1 MDYYELLGVRK
12 SAGANDLRR
21 AYQKL
26 ARRLHPDLN
35 PGDPVAADRFGAVT
49 RAFDVLADPQRRAAY
64 DRGERPAPPPP
75 AIAAV
80 GFEGFDFSVEV
91 KTSAGAGFQEL
102 FDTVLR
108 SAPTPAA
115 AGGER
120 GEDLEQRTQISFDES
135 LGGARRR
142 LHLVRSER
150 CPACGG
156 HGDVE
161 QAPVPCPQCRGT
173 GQVRAKRGH
182 MVFSRACAAC
192 GASGVLT
199 RHACARC
206 EGEGRLAQS
215 EWIDVRIPPGVP
227 DAARIRIPEAGNVG
241 RRGGPPGDMILV
253 VDVEAHPFYR
263 REGEDLV
270 CEVPLTFAEAAMGA
284 HVDVPTPDGPMTI
297 EVPAGTQTGQR
308 FRLRKRGA
316 PRMDGS
322 RSDLYVQARVTIPAI
337 TDGRGRELLAE
348 IAARDASDPRKEL
361 LGAAGRKS

>member
-35 PGDPVAADRFGAVT
+35 PGDPVAADRFGAVS

-64 DRGERPAPPPP
+64 DRGERPTPPAP

-80 GFEGFDFSVEV
+80 GFEGFDFSVEMA
-91 KTSAGAGFQEL
+91 SHSGAGFQEL

-108 SAPTPAA
+108 STPAG
-115 AGGER
+115 AGDGAER
-120 GEDLEQRTQISFDES
+120 GEDLEQHAEISFDES
-135 LGGARRR
+135 LAGAGRR

-150 CPACGG
+150 CPTCRGR
-156 HGDVE
+156 GDVE
-161 QAPVPCPQCRGT
+161 QAPAPCPQCRGT

-182 MVFSRACAAC
+182 MVFSRACSTC

-215 EWIDVRIPPGVP
+215 EWIDIRVPPGVP
-227 DAARIRIPEAGNVG
+227 DGARIRLAEAGNVG
-241 RRGGPPGDMILV
+241 RRGGPPGDMLLV
-253 VDVEAHPFYR
+253 VHVAPHPFYR

-270 CEVPLTFAEAAMGA
+270 CEVPLSLCEAAMGA
-284 HVDVPTPDGPMTI
+284 HVEVPTPDGPMTI

-322 RSDLYVQARVTIPAI
+322 RSDLYVQARVTIPAV
-337 TDGRGRELLAE
+337 TDARGRELLTE
-348 IAARDASDPRKEL
+348 IAGRDSADPRKDL
-361 LGAAGRKS
+361 LSAAGKKS

>member
-12 SAGANDLRR
+12 SASANDLRR

-35 PGDPVAADRFGAVT
+35 PGDPVAADRFRDVT

-91 KTSAGAGFQEL
+91 KGAGAGFQEL
-102 FDTVLR
+102 FDAVLR
-108 SAPTPAA
+108 ASPAA
-115 AGGER
+115 AADGGDR
-120 GEDLEQRTQISFDES
+120 GEDLEQRTQIAFDES
-135 LGGARRR
+135 LTGTRRR

-150 CPACGG
+150 CPACRGA
-156 HGDVE
+156 GDVE
-161 QAPVPCPQCRGT
+161 QVPVPCPQCRGT

-182 MVFSRACAAC
+182 MVFSRACSAC
-192 GASGVLT
+192 GATGVLT
-199 RHACARC
+199 HRHCGRC

-215 EWIDVRIPPGVP
+215 EWIEIRIPPGVP
-227 DAARIRIPEAGNVG
+227 DGARIRLPEAGNVG

-253 VDVEAHPFYR
+253 VDVEAHAFYR

-270 CEVPLTFAEAAMGA
+270 CEVPLTLGEAAMGA
-284 HVDVPTPDGPMTI
+284 HVEVPTPDGPMTI

-316 PRMDGS
+316 PRLDGT
-322 RSDLYVQARVTIPAI
+322 RSDLYVQARVAIPAV
-337 TDGRGRELLAE
+337 TDARGRELLAE
-348 IAARDASDPRKEL
+348 IARRDAEDPRKEL
-361 LGAAGRKS
+361 LSAAGRKS

>member
-12 SAGANDLRR
+12 SASANDLRR

-35 PGDPVAADRFGAVT
+35 PGDPVAADRFGAVS

-64 DRGERPAPPPP
+64 DRGERPTPPPP

-91 KTSAGAGFQEL
+91 KGAGAGFQEL

-108 SAPTPAA
+108 SAPTAA
-115 AGGER
+115 ADGAER
-120 GEDLEQRTQISFDES
+120 GEDLEQRAQIGFDES
-135 LGGARRR
+135 LAGARRR

-150 CPACGG
+150 CPACRGS
-156 HGDVE
+156 GDVE
-161 QAPVPCPQCRGT
+161 QAPVACPQCRGT

-192 GASGVLT
+192 GATGVLT
-199 RHACARC
+199 HRPCARC

-215 EWIDVRIPPGVP
+215 EWIDIRIPPGVP
-227 DAARIRIPEAGNVG
+227 DGARIRLPEAGNVG

-253 VDVEAHPFYR
+253 VDVEPHPFYR

-270 CEVPLTFAEAAMGA
+270 CEVPLTLGEAAMGA
-284 HVDVPTPDGPMTI
+284 HVEVPTPDGPMTI

-316 PRMDGS
+316 PRLDGT
-322 RSDLYVQARVTIPAI
+322 RSDLYVQARVTIPAV
-337 TDGRGRELLAE
+337 TDTRGRELLAE
-348 IAARDASDPRKEL
+348 IASREGADPRKDL
-361 LGAAGRKS
+361 LSATGRKS